1 MVDYSND
8 YDLLLDGIAS
18 GFAKHNNK
26 EDSPSSKQN
35 PQQPCATRYQMKCKT
50 PLKEVV
56 LKTRNCIHHV
66 DFRHRLLALSLQKI
80 TPIEFAWNGTLDQNA
95 EKVLGKGTKH
105 CELDSLWLSF
115 QLIIV
120 VGGSHSHHAQ
130 SQARANEQTSTRQ
143 LWLFLQWAFYQ
154 ANCHIAWYMILHFHG
169 NIKRKNVS
177 WSDPSFHM
185 WLPWGILDSNSI
197 CIYAW

>member
-26 EDSPSSKQN
+26 EDSPSSKQD
-35 PQQPCATRYQMKCKT
+35 PQQPCATRYQIKCKT

-66 DFRHRLLALSLQKI
+66 DFRHRLLPLSLQKI

-130 SQARANEQTSTRQ
+130 SQARANEHTTAVAFSTVSV
-143 LWLFLQWAFYQ
+143 LSSKLPHSLIHDFAFPRK
-154 ANCHIAWYMILHFHG
+154 HF
-169 NIKRKNVS
+169 
-177 WSDPSFHM
+177 
-185 WLPWGILDSNSI
+185 
-197 CIYAW
+197 